1 MTKNNLKIVKSNKSQ
16 EAETK
21 EKNKALEAAISQ
33 IDENFGKGSVMKL
46 GQKAI
51 LNIESISTGSLSLDL
66 ALGIGGLPK
75 GRVVEIYG
83 PESSGK
89 TTLALQV
96 VAEAQ
101 KTGGICGFID
111 AEHAL
116 DPVYA
121 KKLGVKTEELLIS
134 QPDTG
139 EQALEIADTL
149 IKSGSI
155 SVLVIDSVAALTPR
169 AELEGEMGDHHVGL
183 QSRLMSQAL
192 RKLTSSI
199 AKTNTMVIFINQ
211 IRMKIGIMFGNPET
225 TSGGNALKF
234 YSSVRMDIR
243 RIGAIKEKE
252 QIIGNSTRV
261 KVVKKE
267 SPTEYA
273 HRYEIKF
280 SGDMKKVADFIEDIE
295 GVEILSIGNSLE
307 LIKDLGDAAVVS
319 GQYGLDGFNGTHGIG
334 HTRMATESDV
344 DIRSAHPYWA
354 YQFSDVAE
362 VHNGQLTNYWTNRRA
377 LERKGHRFSSNCD
390 SELIAV
396 YIADRM
402 NQGDDLETAMKNSV
416 EYLDG
421 VFTYLVATQD
431 ELGMAKDVMAAK
443 PMVVYEGDDMIA
455 LASEEVAIRK
465 LFDHHIETFDPYH
478 GEVRVWQH

>member
-1 MTKNNLKIVKSNKSQ
+1 MTKNNLKIVKSSKNQ
-16 EAETK
+16 EAEIK

-46 GQKAI
+46 GQKAAI
-51 LNIESISTGSLSLDL
+51 NLESISTGSLGLDL

-75 GRVVEIYG
+75 GRVIEIYG

-96 VAEAQ
+96 LAEAQ
-101 KTGGICGFID
+101 KTGGICAFVD

-121 KKLGVKTEELLIS
+121 RKLGVKTEELLIS

-183 QSRLMSQAL
+183 QARLMSQSL
-192 RKLTSSI
+192 RKLTGSI
-199 AKTNTMVIFINQ
+199 SKTNTMVIFINQ

-252 QIIGNSTRV
+252 QIVGNSTRV
-261 KVVKKE
+261 KVVKNKV
-267 SPTEYA
+267 SPPFKVVEFDLMYGKGISKSGELIDLGSKVGIVEKSGAWYA
-273 HRYEIKF
+273 YKGEKIGQGRENAKVYLEKNT
-280 SGDMKKVADFIEDIE
+280 KVAAEIEMAIRTKAGLISKKIE
-295 GVEILSIGNSLE
+295 GNPAVEE
-307 LIKDLGDAAVVS
+307 PTTDK
-319 GQYGLDGFNGTHGIG
+319 
-334 HTRMATESDV
+334 
-344 DIRSAHPYWA
+344 
-354 YQFSDVAE
+354 
-362 VHNGQLTNYWTNRRA
+362 
-377 LERKGHRFSSNCD
+377 
-390 SELIAV
+390 
-396 YIADRM
+396 
-402 NQGDDLETAMKNSV
+402 KN
-416 EYLDG
+416 
-421 VFTYLVATQD
+421 
-431 ELGMAKDVMAAK
+431 
-443 PMVVYEGDDMIA
+443 
-455 LASEEVAIRK
+455 
-465 LFDHHIETFDPYH
+465 
-478 GEVRVWQH
+478 